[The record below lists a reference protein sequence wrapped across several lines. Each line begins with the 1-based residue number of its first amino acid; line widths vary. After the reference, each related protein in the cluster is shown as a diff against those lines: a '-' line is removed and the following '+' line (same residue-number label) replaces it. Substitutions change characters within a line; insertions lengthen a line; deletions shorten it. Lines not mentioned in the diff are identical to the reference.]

1 MDLDNNVWPLLFYF
15 AAVLIVV
22 AGMIGLPYVLGERH
36 GQNSARHGQRG
47 TDEPYESGIIP
58 TGTARLRLPIQY
70 YLAAMFF
77 VIFDLEAVFIYAW
90 AIAVPETGWGG
101 FGEMALFIAILLV
114 ALAYLWRVGALNWG
128 AHYWRAEAPSE
139 ELSKEK
145 HDAMV
150 A

>member
-1 MDLDNNVWPLLFYF
+1 MDHSNVWALVFYF

-36 GQNSARHGQRG
+36 WKNPSRRGQRG
-47 TDEPYESGIIP
+47 TNEPYESGIIP
-58 TGTARLRLPIQY
+58 TGNARLRLPIQY

-90 AIAVPETGWGG
+90 AIAVPETGWLG
-101 FGEMALFIAILLV
+101 FGEMALFIAILLI

-128 AHYWRAEAPSE
+128 APSRRAEEPSE
-139 ELSKEK
+139 KSSKEK
-145 HDAMV
+145 RDAMV

>member
-1 MDLDNNVWPLLFYF
+1 MDPNHNAWPLLLYF
-15 AAVLIVV
+15 VAVIVV
-22 AGMIGLPYVLGERH
+22 IAGMIGLPYVLGERH
-36 GQNSARHGQRG
+36 WRNTARRGQRG
-47 TDEPYESGIIP
+47 TNEPYESGILP

-90 AIAVPETGWGG
+90 AIAVPETGWSG
-101 FGEMALFIAILLV
+101 FAEMALFIAILLI

-128 AHYWRAEAPSE
+128 AHDRRAEP
-139 ELSKEK
+139 SKEER
-145 HDAMV
+145 DAMV

>member
-1 MDLDNNVWPLLFYF
+1 MDSDSNAWSLLFYF
-15 AAVLIVV
+15 VAVLIVV
-22 AGMIGLPYVLGERH
+22 AGMIGLPYALGERH
-36 GQNSARHGQRG
+36 WQNPARRGQRG

-90 AIAVPETGWGG
+90 AIAVRETGWWG
-101 FGEMALFIAILLV
+101 FGEMALFIVILLV

-128 AHYWRAEAPSE
+128 AHYRRAKDSSKA
-139 ELSKEK
+139 LSKEK
-145 HDAMV
+145 PNAMV

>member
-1 MDLDNNVWPLLFYF
+1 MDPDNNVWPLLLYF
-15 AAVLIVV
+15 LAVLIVI

-36 GQNSARHGQRG
+36 WRNPARRGQRG

-90 AIAVPETGWGG
+90 AIAVPETGWWG
-101 FGEMALFIAILLV
+101 FGEITVFIAILLV

-128 AHYWRAEAPSE
+128 AHYRRAKEPST

-145 HDAMV
+145 RDAMV

>member
-1 MDLDNNVWPLLFYF
+1 MDPDNPVWPLVFYF
-15 AAVLIVV
+15 VAVLIVV
-22 AGMIGLPYVLGERH
+22 AGMIGLPFVLGERH
-36 GQNSARHGQRG
+36 RLNPVRQGQRG
-47 TDEPYESGIIP
+47 TDEPYESGILP
-58 TGTARLRLPIQY
+58 TGNARLRLPIQY

-90 AIAVPETGWGG
+90 AIAVPETGWWG

-128 AHYWRAEAPSE
+128 AHYRQADAPSE
-139 ELSKEK
+139 ESSKEK
-145 HDAMV
+145 RDAMV